1 MRWLD
6 GIIDSMDVSLSEDD
20 DGPGGLA
27 CCDSWDRKE
36 SDTTERLNRTELKI
50 PLSLVLFDPIT
61 SAVRN
66 LMSPIVTPQN
76 LRSMQDRDDARVHSS
91 PSTKSLSGSN
101 RHKYD

>member
-20 DGPGGLA
+20 DGQGGLA

-91 PSTKSLSGSN
+91 PSTISLSGSN